1 MSLLSSL
8 FASNKTS
15 KLTEE
20 EIASDMLKD
29 SKFSVLSLAT
39 AATQSVNPDLRNMLR
54 DQLKKQGEKGKNFN

>member
-8 FASNKTS
+8 FGSNKTS

-39 AATQSVNPDLRNMLR
+39 VATQSVNPDL
-54 DQLKKQGEKGKNFN
+54 EYAP